1 MSTRLPVR
9 LASAFSASS
18 SSIAGW
24 RFLPTVALLV
34 AAVGASGCV
43 DEDLGAYV
51 VDVNEV
57 HYQGGGTADVL
68 FVVDNS
74 GSMGEEQAALGRGF
88 EDFIESFLALDT
100 DFHLGVTNMDYQGNA
115 GALLG
120 DEKILTPQTDNLVQT
135 FISNSRVGTN
145 GSGTEKGMESARQA
159 LGPAKREGENEGF
172 FRDEA
177 QLVLIFVSDE
187 DDQSTAT
194 DEEYFDYF
202 LDLKFGDRRRLSIN
216 AIAGPM
222 PEGCATADA
231 GGRYKSLVDLAG
243 GTFTNIC
250 NEDLGMPQLGRVLS
264 GYKTA
269 FDLQG
274 RPEEG
279 SVTVAVGGETVPEG
293 EDTWTVDDSGRVA
306 FAPGA
311 VPDDCT
317 EVQISYQ
324 TRDRVNATNE
334 PFVFESEAPVCAR
347 PNTELLDVRRSSCS
361 QAGAVTPLWML
372 GLLLLIGRRKRR

>member
-1 MSTRLPVR
+1 M
-9 LASAFSASS
+9 S
-18 SSIAGW
+18 SSIRSFSRASS
-24 RFLPTVALLV
+24 RELRLPLVVTALLC
-34 AAVGASGCV
+34 AGGLSACI
-43 DEDLGAYV
+43 DEDLGAYL

-120 DEKILTPQTDNLVQT
+120 EEKILTPATENLVQT
-135 FISNSRVGTN
+135 FISNSRVGTS

-159 LGPAKREGENEGF
+159 LGPAKRENENEGF
-172 FRDEA
+172 FREEA

-194 DEEYFDYF
+194 NEEYFDYF
-202 LDLKFGDRRRLSIN
+202 LELKRGDRRRLSIN
-216 AIAGPM
+216 AIAGPT
-222 PEGCATADA
+222 PDGCPTAEA
-231 GGRYKSLVDLAG
+231 GSRYKDIVEMSG

-250 NEDLGMPQLGRVLS
+250 NDDLGMPELGRVLS

-279 SVTVAVGGETVPEG
+279 SVTVSVDGERVSEG
-293 EDTWTVDDSGRVA
+293 EDTWTIDDAGRIA

-311 VPDDCT
+311 VPDDCV

-324 TRDRVNATNE
+324 TRDRVSATNE

-347 PNTELLDVRRSSCS
+347 PNTDLLDVRRSSCAEVAPS
-361 QAGAVTPLWML
+361 TSLAGLAA
-372 GLLLLIGRRKRR
+372 LLLVFGFGRRLRRRRG